1 MAALLLLAWADS
13 TLWRMGPCGYSPLM
27 PQDELAQ
34 WVDEVLAELRPAR
47 RRAAL
52 EPLPVE
58 ASTRRFFRVGVGA
71 ATFVAM
77 HAPPATEDS
86 RRFVALARSLR
97 AGGLHTPEVHAF
109 DFERGFLLVE
119 DLGARDFEQAYR
131 QGETEAAL
139 EAAIDALVLLQS
151 LPGGDIPP
159 YTEARFAT
167 ELGIFRE
174 WLVEKLLGET
184 PPAWFAGVCD
194 DLVAATQAVPQ
205 RPLHRDYHCRNLIW
219 RTDGA
224 VGIVDFQDALI
235 GPITYD
241 LASLLRDCYHEFDEA
256 AVAKWRRRYLALAEL
271 GIDEPAFARAFDL
284 TAVQRQ
290 LKAVGIFARLWL
302 RDGRRS
308 HLRDIVPVLRRIA
321 LVARRY
327 AQTRELADWI
337 DAKLLPKAAARLAN
351 PP

>member
-1 MAALLLLAWADS
+1 
-13 TLWRMGPCGYSPLM
+13 M
-27 PQDELAQ
+27 PQDELAR
-34 WVDEVLAELRPAR
+34 WVDGVLAELRLGR
-47 RRAAL
+47 RLAAL
-52 EPLPVE
+52 EPLLVE
-58 ASTRRFFRVGVGA
+58 ASTRRFFRARVGA
-71 ATFVAM
+71 SAFVAM

-86 RRFVALARSLR
+86 RRFVSLARSLR

-119 DLGARDFEQAYR
+119 DLGARDFEAAYR
-131 QGETEAAL
+131 EGETDAAL
-139 EAAIDALVLLQS
+139 EAAIRALVLLQS
-151 LPGGDIPP
+151 LADVGIPP
-159 YTEARFAT
+159 YTKARFFT

-174 WLVEKLLGET
+174 WLVENLLGEE
-184 PPAWFAGVCD
+184 PPAWFSGVCA

-219 RTDGA
+219 CADGA

-235 GPITYD
+235 GPVTYD
-241 LASLLRDCYHEFDEA
+241 IASLLRDCYHEFDEA
-256 AVAKWRRRYLALAEL
+256 TVAKWRKRYLELAEL
-271 GIDEPAFARAFDL
+271 DIGEPEFAHAFDL

-308 HLRDIVPVLRRIA
+308 HLTDIVPVLRRIA
-321 LVARRY
+321 LVARGY
-327 AQTRELADWI
+327 AQTRELAEWI
-337 DAKLLPKAAARLAN
+337 VARLLPKAAARLAN